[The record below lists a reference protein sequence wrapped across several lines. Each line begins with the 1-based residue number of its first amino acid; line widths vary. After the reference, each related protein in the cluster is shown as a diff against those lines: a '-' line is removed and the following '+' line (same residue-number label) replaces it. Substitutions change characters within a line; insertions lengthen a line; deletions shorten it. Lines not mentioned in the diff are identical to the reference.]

1 MSPSPPLASDSH
13 LPASVLNCTTHSDY
27 CLAVHDIRSYEKRS
41 SSVFPAAS
49 EFLPILLWTPKP
61 AEAERI
67 KDLRNAIDILSAHSK
82 SFSTAS
88 MVFDGRLRLDLLALY
103 VRSGSLCARARL
115 WITAQDEL
123 MHATTPQIRMVPSV
137 R

>member
-1 MSPSPPLASDSH
+1 M
-13 LPASVLNCTTHSDY
+13 
-27 CLAVHDIRSYEKRS
+27 HDIRSYEKRS

-49 EFLPILLWTPKP
+49 EFLPILLWSPKP
-61 AEAERI
+61 AEADRI

-103 VRSGSLCARARL
+103 VRFGSLPRARYG
-115 WITAQDEL
+115 WHRSRA
-123 MHATTPQIRMVPSV
+123 HAWNIAADTHGAECAMT
-137 R
+137 